1 MFIRLFFIILITF
14 LYVSTKQVQSAY
26 ITKKSDTSKIVEKI
40 EKDYAEGKI
49 SKKEC
54 TKEKSKALKLNKVSK
69 TICDNVEV
77 KAAKKENKKESKV

>member
-14 LYVSTKQVQSAY
+14 FYVNTKQVQAAY

-40 EKDYAEGKI
+40 EKNYAEGKI

-54 TKEKSKALKLNKVSK
+54 TKKKSKAPFN
-69 TICDNVEV
+69 
-77 KAAKKENKKESKV
+77 